1 MDFYKER
8 RKIVNDQEKTPIEN
22 QDQPE
27 NQEHL
32 SKLEERRKS
41 QSREPWLV
49 GVILILVGV
58 LFLVQK
64 TTGLYFNNW
73 WALFILIP
81 TVESFTRAWQAIQ
94 SADGR
99 VTASARSSLIGG
111 LVLTTVTA
119 ILFFDLDWVIF
130 GPVLLIV
137 AGLGMLLNAVLPK

>member
-1 MDFYKER
+1 MDFYEES

-22 QDQPE
+22 RDRPE

-41 QSREPWLV
+41 QNREPWFV

-58 LFLVQK
+58 LFLIQK
-64 TTGLYFNNW
+64 TTGMNFNNW

-99 VTASARSSLIGG
+99 VTSSARSSLIGG

-137 AGLGMLLNAVLPK
+137 AGMGVLLNAVLPK